1 MMGRA
6 RALKLNMLSGWAL
19 EFVTFV
25 TGLILPRLILTA
37 FGSSCNG
44 MVGAISQ
51 FLGFSAVLRAGV
63 GGVTRAALFK
73 PLAER
78 DEESISA
85 IMVATQKYMQKIGLI
100 IAAYIVVLGGA
111 YCFVMKGEFDWWY
124 KFAML
129 LIIGTGTFVDN
140 FFGIKYK
147 ILLQADQKYYVQT
160 LSAVISA
167 IAVAIV
173 SVLLIVLNFPLL
185 IVKLGATCAALLN
198 PIFLSIYVKK
208 HYRLNT
214 HAQADNS
221 AIKQRWD
228 AFVQQLAIII
238 NQNVDLVLLT
248 FFVPL
253 KEISVYTIHYMVSGN
268 IEKVVHS
275 MVSGLNA
282 TFGSLLANKEDAHLK
297 KTFRIVEW
305 GLFSACVI
313 VFSTTAVMLTPFVKI
328 YTQSVTDVNYIRPLF
343 AFAMVLVAMMNCMR
357 LPYQSLVEAAGHFK
371 QTRNGSIL
379 EVVLNVVV
387 SLIMLY
393 FFGIIG
399 VIIGT
404 FVAALIRTTQFA
416 VHAMKHILKLS
427 PIELIKSYGLA
438 MTTFLA
444 IVGLFRIFPIPM
456 GFSIISWVLY
466 ATLVFVVATIV
477 TGLIGVIFR
486 REQILGLKPYILK
499 KRSGRKK

>member
-1 MMGRA
+1 MNRTKS
-6 RALKLNMLSGWAL
+6 LKLNMLSGWLL
-19 EFVTFV
+19 EFVTFLS
-25 TGLILPRLILTA
+25 GLILPRLVLTT

-73 PLAER
+73 PLAEN
-78 DEESISA
+78 DQESISA
-85 IMVATQKYMQKIGLI
+85 VMAATQKYMQKIGLI
-100 IAAYIVVLGGA
+100 VAAYIVVLGGA
-111 YCFVMKGEFDWWY
+111 YCLVMKGEFDWWY

-129 LIIGTGTFVDN
+129 LIIGTGTFADN

-160 LSAVISA
+160 MTAVISS

-173 SVLLIVLNFPLL
+173 SVVLILLDCSLL
-185 IVKLGATCAALLN
+185 VVKIGSTCAVLLN
-198 PIFLSIYVKK
+198 PLLLSIYVKK
-208 HYRLNT
+208 HYHLNSS
-214 HAQADNS
+214 AKADNS
-221 AIKQRWD
+221 ALKQRWD
-228 AFVQQLAIII
+228 AFVQQLAIIL
-238 NQNVDLVLLT
+238 NHNVDLVLLT

-268 IEKVVHS
+268 IEKVVNS

-282 TFGSLLANKEDAHLK
+282 TFGSLLAHNEEVHLK

-305 GLFSACVI
+305 GLFSVCIVI
-313 VFSTTAVMLTPFVKI
+313 FSTTAVMLTPFVEV

-343 AFAMVLVAMMNCMR
+343 AFAMTLVAMMNSMR
-357 LPYQSLVEAAGHFK
+357 LPYQLLTEAAGHFK

-387 SLIMLY
+387 SLVMLY

-404 FVAALIRTTQFA
+404 FVASVVRTTQFA
-416 VHAMKHILKLS
+416 VHAMKHILHL
-427 PIELIKSYGLA
+427 PVIALLKSYGLA
-438 MTTFLA
+438 MVTFLL

-456 GFSIISWVLY
+456 GLSIVSWVLY
-466 ATLVFVVATIV
+466 AALVFVVSTAITGV
-477 TGLIGVIFR
+477 VGLIFHK
-486 REQILGLKPYILK
+486 EQLFGLKPYLLK
-499 KRSGRKK
+499 KK

>member
-1 MMGRA
+1 MGRA
-6 RALKLNMLSGWAL
+6 KALKLNMLSGWLL

-25 TGLILPRLILTA
+25 SGLILPRLILTT

-73 PLAER
+73 PLAENNV
-78 DEESISA
+78 EGVSA
-85 IMVATQKYMQKIGLI
+85 IMAATQNYMRKIGLI
-100 IAAYIVVLGGA
+100 VAAYVVVLGGA
-111 YCFVMKGEFDWWY
+111 YCLVMQGEFDWWY

-129 LIIGTGTFVDN
+129 LVIGAGTFADN

-147 ILLQADQKYYVQT
+147 ILLQADQKYYIQT
-160 LSAVISA
+160 MTAVISA
-167 IAVAIV
+167 VAVAIV
-173 SVLLIVLNFPLL
+173 SVVLILLDFPLL
-185 IVKLGATCAALLN
+185 VVKIGSTCAVLLN
-198 PIFLSIYVKK
+198 PLLLSIYVKK
-208 HYRLNT
+208 HYHLNLRSK
-214 HAQADNS
+214 ADNS

-238 NQNVDLVLLT
+238 NHNVDLVLLT

-253 KEISVYTIHYMVSGN
+253 KEISVYTVHYMVSGN
-268 IEKVVHS
+268 VEKVVNS

-282 TFGSLLANKEDAHLK
+282 TFGSLLANKEEAHLK
-297 KTFRIVEW
+297 KTFSIVEW
-305 GLFSACVI
+305 GLFSVCVV
-313 VFSTTAVMLTPFVKI
+313 VFSTTAVMLTPFVEL

-343 AFAMVLVAMMNCMR
+343 AFAMTLVALMNSMR
-357 LPYQSLVEAAGHFK
+357 LPYQLLTEAAGHFK

-379 EVVLNVVV
+379 EVVLNVGV

-404 FVAALIRTTQFA
+404 FVAALVRTTQFA

-427 PIELIKSYGLA
+427 LSELIKSYGLA
-438 MTTFLA
+438 MATFLL
-444 IVGLFRIFPIPM
+444 IVGIFQMFPIPM
-456 GFSIISWVLY
+456 GLSIVSWVFY
-466 ATLVFVVATIV
+466 AALVFVVATII
-477 TGLIGVIFR
+477 TGLVGLIFHK
-486 REQILGLKPYILK
+486 EQLLGLKPYLMK
-499 KRSGRKK
+499 KK